1 MNLTLDDIPSIRQEY
16 KNTLILPPKNKIS
29 SSQFF
34 LCPVGLVGA
43 GKSTVIKPLSE
54 KLSLVRISSDEVRE
68 ILKRRNVGYEQ
79 LMEIVQPLTGELA
92 TQGFS
97 LAFDAD
103 CGNPKTKEFIL
114 ALAQKVKAEVFW
126 IHINPPEDFILH
138 KLRTYNHTWLFKN
151 EEEAVENY
159 FQQKKKRREENTHF
173 DFLATIDTSRTDLAI
188 QIEQTA
194 NLIKEKTSL

>member
-1 MNLTLDDIPSIRQEY
+1 
-16 KNTLILPPKNKIS
+16 
-29 SSQFF
+29 
-34 LCPVGLVGA
+34 
-43 GKSTVIKPLSE
+43 
-54 KLSLVRISSDEVRE
+54 
-68 ILKRRNVGYEQ
+68 
-79 LMEIVQPLTGELA
+79 
-92 TQGFS
+92 
-97 LAFDAD
+97 
-103 CGNPKTKEFIL
+103 
-114 ALAQKVKAEVFW
+114 
-126 IHINPPEDFILH
+126 LH